1 MSAAAW
7 IAGPVLLLA
16 GAGAA
21 WLLRSSWR
29 DRQHKR
35 AERVLAGW
43 AVVLAGAWGAGAM
56 MGPMPGLFASFALI
70 PLGVLAVVAQGATW
84 HRPRPLRAKPLRANP
99 LHEPVAREAQETRAP
114 AWKGWIKGL
123 LAGPL
128 GMTAA
133 MGMAFCYAVWM
144 PGAVQTRL
152 LVAALLVPALWG
164 LAMTWTLADRRLLR
178 STAVLAGASTLGF
191 GLAFLKG
198 IS

>member
-1 MSAAAW
+1 MSGQTW
-7 IAGPVLLLA
+7 IAGTGLVLV
-16 GAGAA
+16 GAA
-21 WLLRSSWR
+21 GGWLLRSSWR
-29 DRQHKR
+29 DRGQER
-35 AERVLAGW
+35 TGRVLAGW
-43 AVVLAGAWGAGAM
+43 AVIPAGAWGAGMM
-56 MGPMPGLFASFALI
+56 MGPMPGLFATMALM
-70 PLGVLAVVAQGATW
+70 PPGMLAVVAQGAIW
-84 HRPRPLRAKPLRANP
+84 RRSRPPRERPAEA
-99 LHEPVAREAQETRAP
+99 AQEARAP
-114 AWKGWIKGL
+114 VWRGWVKGL

-133 MGMAFCYAVWM
+133 MGIAFCYAVWM

-191 GLAFLKG
+191 GLAFLRG